1 VGAIS
6 ADEIPMQPVRNAES
20 AQWTRGVDARDGAS
34 SRGGAVASP
43 LTDRWSLVSARPQ
56 DLPGH
61 AATPELL
68 PAPVREAVTEI
79 AAAPGA
85 WCPALSPAGG
95 SVAYVSDRSGIPRLE
110 VATLDQPTPPAV
122 VSGPT
127 EEVVS
132 VAWSPDGAWLAYLV
146 SPGGSI
152 CAELHV
158 VRPDGTEHRVIAGED
173 PRATVF
179 AGGWTGPGHYACSI
193 APGDG
198 PDADIV
204 LVDVA
209 TGEHRILACGGFLAV
224 TSVRADER
232 FVLARRGPRAYR
244 HVVVADVATGVQRR
258 VLPLDAPGG
267 VASEDGRFG
276 PDGRSVFVRASLPG
290 EPGTDRSGLVQVALS
305 EDGVPG
311 EGRVVLYRPEADLD
325 GYALR
330 TDGTVLAVWT
340 VDGVT
345 ELTVHAL
352 SDGSPVRTIPLPEP
366 VMPGWSL
373 SADGSTMVAELTGPR
388 TPRGLWQVA
397 VDGDAPPCLLPSA
410 PHRPDPAVLVTPARY
425 DYVAPDGMP
434 LSGWLYTPPGVQGPN
449 RTVVSFHG
457 GPEGQERPDYSPVA
471 QSLVAAGFTVFAPN
485 VRGSGGFG
493 RAFLISDD
501 GPAREASFA
510 DVRTT
515 VDELVTAGI
524 ADPGRVGAHG
534 WSYGGY
540 LTLVALTRWP
550 DLFAAGVTGA
560 GMSDLR
566 TFFAGT
572 EPWMAGA
579 SVTEYGDPVVDRG
592 MLAAISPM
600 TALDRITSPV
610 LFVHGDRDTNV
621 PVAESVQAH
630 QALQAVGAVTDLLLL
645 PGEGHTIVGRDHL
658 VELSERV
665 AAWFDSWL

>member
-1 VGAIS
+1 MV
-6 ADEIPMQPVRNAES
+6 
-20 AQWTRGVDARDGAS
+20 
-34 SRGGAVASP
+34 SP
-43 LTDRWSLVSARPQ
+43 LTDLGSAAPA
-56 DLPGH
+56 G
-61 AATPELL
+61 L
-68 PAPVREAVTEI
+68 PATSATAAPEILPAAVRRAVTEV

-85 WCPALSPAGG
+85 WCPALSPDG
-95 SVAYVSDRSGIPRLE
+95 SRVAYVSDRSGIPRLE
-110 VATLDQPTPPAV
+110 VATLEQEALPDV
-122 VSGPT
+122 VSAPG

-132 VAWSPDGAWLAYLV
+132 VAWSPDGSWLAYLV

-152 CAELHV
+152 RAELHV
-158 VRPDGTEHRVIAGED
+158 VRPDGSDHRVVAGED

-193 APGDG
+193 ARGDG
-198 PDADIV
+198 PGADVV

-209 TGEHRILACGGFLAV
+209 TGAHRTLATGGFLSV
-224 TSVRADER
+224 TSVSAGER
-232 FVLARRGPRAYR
+232 LVLARRGPRGYR
-244 HVVVADVATGVQRR
+244 HVVVVDVVTGVQRR
-258 VLPLDAPGG
+258 LIDADAPGG
-267 VASEDGRFG
+267 IASEDGRFG

-290 EPGTDRSGLVQVALS
+290 DPFTDRAGLVQVRLS

-311 EGRVVLYRPEADLD
+311 EARVVLARPDGDLE

-330 TDGTVLAVWT
+330 TDGTVLAVWNR
-340 VDGVT
+340 VGVT
-345 ELTVHAL
+345 ELRVHAL
-352 SDGSPVRTIPLPEP
+352 SDGALVREIPLPEP

-373 SADGSTMVAELTGPR
+373 SADGATMVAELTGPCA
-388 TPRGLWQVA
+388 PRGLFRISLD
-397 VDGDAPPCLLPSA
+397 DGTPTLLPSA
-410 PHRPDPAVLVTPARY
+410 PRRPDPRALVTPVRH
-425 DYVAPDGMP
+425 DYVAPDGLP
-434 LSGWLYTPPGVQGPN
+434 LSGWLYVPRGVQGPN

-457 GPEGQERPDYSPVA
+457 GPEGQERPGWSPVA
-471 QSLVAAGFTVFAPN
+471 QALVAAGFTVFAPN

-493 RAFLISDD
+493 RAFVTADD
-501 GPAREASFA
+501 GPARAASFD

-524 ADPGRVGAHG
+524 AEPGRIGAHG

-550 DLFAAGVTGA
+550 DLFAAGVTHA

-572 EPWMAGA
+572 EPWMAAA
-579 SVTEYGDPVVDRG
+579 SVTEYGDPVADRD

-600 TALDRITSPV
+600 THLERLTSPV

-630 QALQAVGAVTDLLLL
+630 QELGALGAPSDLLLL

-665 AAWFDSWL
+665 AAWFDRWL

>member
-1 VGAIS
+1 MV
-6 ADEIPMQPVRNAES
+6 
-20 AQWTRGVDARDGAS
+20 
-34 SRGGAVASP
+34 SP
-43 LTDRWSLVSARPQ
+43 LTDRRSAMAVV
-56 DLPGH
+56 LP
-61 AATPELL
+61 AAPATAAPDLL
-68 PAPVREAVTEI
+68 PVGVRRAVTEI

-85 WCPALSPAGG
+85 WCPALSPDGDR
-95 SVAYVSDRSGIPRLE
+95 VAYVTDRSGLPRLE
-110 VATLDQPTPPAV
+110 VTALEPESLPAV
-122 VSGPT
+122 LSGPA

-132 VAWSPDGAWLAYLV
+132 VAWSPDGTWLAYLV

-158 VRPDGTEHRVIAGED
+158 VRPDGTGHRVIAGED

-209 TGEHRILACGGFLAV
+209 TGGHRTLARGGFLSV
-224 TSVRADER
+224 TSVSADER
-232 FVLARRGPRAYR
+232 LVLARRGPRAYR
-244 HVVVADVATGVQRR
+244 HIVVVDVATGVQRR
-258 VLPLDAPGG
+258 LIGIDAPGG
-267 VASEDGRFG
+267 IASEDGRFG

-290 EPGTDRSGLVQVALS
+290 EPFTDRAGLVQVLIS

-311 EGRVVLYRPEADLD
+311 EGRVVLSRADADLD

-330 TDGTVLAVWT
+330 TDGTVLAVWCR
-340 VDGVT
+340 DGVT
-345 ELTVHAL
+345 RLQVHTL
-352 SDGSPVRTIPLPEP
+352 SDGAPVREIPLPEP

-373 SADGSTMVAELTGPR
+373 SADGATMIAELTGPR
-388 TPRGLWQVA
+388 APRGLFRISLD
-397 VDGDAPPCLLPSA
+397 DGAPALLPAA
-410 PHRPDPAVLVTPARY
+410 PRRPDAEALVTPVRY
-425 DYVAPDGMP
+425 DYAAADGLP
-434 LSGWLYTPPGVQGPN
+434 LSGWLYTPRDVREPN

-457 GPEGQERPDYSPVA
+457 GPEGQERLDYSPVA
-471 QSLVAAGFTVFAPN
+471 QALVAAGFTVFAPN

-493 RAFLISDD
+493 RAFLTADD
-501 GPAREASFA
+501 GPAREASFD
-510 DVRTT
+510 DVRAT

-524 ADPGRVGAHG
+524 AEPGRIGAHG

-550 DLFAAGVTGA
+550 ELFAAGVTGA

-579 SVTEYGDPVVDRG
+579 SVTEYGDPVVDRD

-600 TALDRITSPV
+600 TDLERLTSPV

-630 QALQAVGAVTDLLLL
+630 EALQALGAPSDLLLL
-645 PGEGHTIVGRDHL
+645 PGEGHTIVGRAHR

-665 AAWFDSWL
+665 AAWFDRWL

>member
-1 VGAIS
+1 MV
-6 ADEIPMQPVRNAES
+6 
-20 AQWTRGVDARDGAS
+20 
-34 SRGGAVASP
+34 SP
-43 LTDRWSLVSARPQ
+43 LTDRWSPAPAVAPLAS
-56 DLPGH
+56 
-61 AATPELL
+61 PELL
-68 PAPVREAVTEI
+68 PAGVRDAVAGI
-79 AAAPGA
+79 AGAPGA
-85 WCPALSPAGG
+85 WCPALSPEGER
-95 SVAYVSDRSGIPRLE
+95 VAYVTDRSGIPRLE
-110 VATLDQPTPPAV
+110 VADLDGGSLPAV
-122 VSGPT
+122 LSGPT

-158 VRPDGTEHRVIAGED
+158 VRPDGSDHRVVAGED
-173 PRATVF
+173 ARATVF
-179 AGGWTGPGHYACSI
+179 AGGWVGAGRYVCSI

-198 PDADIV
+198 PDADVV

-209 TGEHRILACGGFLAV
+209 TGELQILARGGFLSVNAV
-224 TSVRADER
+224 SADER
-232 FVLARRGPRAYR
+232 LVLARRGPRAYR
-244 HVVVADVATGVQRR
+244 HIVVIDVATGAQLRLIGV
-258 VLPLDAPGG
+258 DAPGG
-267 VASEDGRFG
+267 IASEDGRFG

-290 EPGTDRSGLVQVALS
+290 APFTDRAGLVRVPLS

-311 EGRVVLYRPEADLD
+311 QGRVVLYRADADLD

-330 TDGTVLAVWT
+330 SDGTVLAVWNHG
-340 VDGVT
+340 GVT
-345 ELTVHAL
+345 ELRVHAM
-352 SDGSPVRTIPLPEP
+352 SDGSLVRDIPLPEP

-373 SADGSTMVAELTGPR
+373 SADGATMIAELTGPGA
-388 TPRGLWQVA
+388 PRGLYRIA
-397 VDGDAPPCLLPSA
+397 LDEGTSALLPSA
-410 PHRPDPAVLVTPARY
+410 PRRLDPRRFVTPVRY
-425 DYVAPDGMP
+425 DYVAPDGLP
-434 LSGWLYTPPGVQGPN
+434 LSGWLYTPPGAPGPN

-457 GPEGQERPDYSPVA
+457 GPEGQERPDFSPVA

-493 RAFLISDD
+493 RAFLTADD
-501 GPAREASFA
+501 GAAREASFE

-515 VDELVTAGI
+515 VDELVTAGVAEPARI
-524 ADPGRVGAHG
+524 GAHG

-572 EPWMAGA
+572 EPWMAAA
-579 SVTEYGDPVVDRG
+579 SVTEYGDPVADRE
-592 MLAAISPM
+592 MLAGISPM
-600 TALDRITSPV
+600 THLERLTSPV

-630 QALQAVGAVTDLLLL
+630 QALQSLGAPSDLLLL

-658 VELSERV
+658 VELGERV
-665 AAWFDSWL
+665 AAWFDRWL